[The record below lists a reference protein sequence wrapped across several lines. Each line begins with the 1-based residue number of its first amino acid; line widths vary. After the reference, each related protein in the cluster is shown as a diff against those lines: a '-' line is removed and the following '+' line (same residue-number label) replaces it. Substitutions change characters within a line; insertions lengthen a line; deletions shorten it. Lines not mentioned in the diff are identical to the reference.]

1 MATYLIT
8 GASGYIGQRLTE
20 QLQKSGHQIYSLARN
35 GIHSD
40 PPWSSDSTNFLRCDL
55 EERDFSQLSG
65 LNVQEGV
72 LIDLAWD
79 FSGRPHQEQV
89 QDHLFLATAVIES
102 GIRRIVSLGTL
113 FELAFNQGEIDEDS
127 PRLGKSEHGLAKALL
142 HDRLVRLCN

>member
-89 QDHLFLATAVIES
+89 QDYLFLATAVIES